1 MPRKS
6 KEYQIVEVLWSDA
19 EEKGD
24 TGWNDIKEML
34 QYAKK
39 PCPIMKS
46 VGYDVYR
53 DKDHISLLSTIG
65 PDECSTIEKIPIAFV
80 KSIIVLSP
88 VTPSNILPSRTGNK
102 NTRK

>member
-53 DKDHISLLSTIG
+53 DKDHISLLSTM
-65 PDECSTIEKIPIAFV
+65 DQRNV
-80 KSIIVLSP
+80 RRL
-88 VTPSNILPSRTGNK
+88 
-102 NTRK
+102 RKFQ